1 MVRVFVLSLDEQISE
16 TLQTSAQSIAYGL
29 KGAAARNRRFAR
41 LLTMSKSRNKSWE
54 HQLLTS
60 ILYDIVAQ
68 ISKSFPGKDRF
79 IWISS
84 LDIQLDDLILEG
96 KVQDKGEFDML
107 HRSLESLYSKVVLVR
122 SAPPTS
128 LRIFPLL

>member
-1 MVRVFVLSLDEQISE
+1 MLI
-16 TLQTSAQSIAYGL
+16 TSAQSIAGL
-29 KGAAARNRRFAR
+29 KGAAAKESAIRSFINNEQKQKISREKLIE
-41 LLTMSKSRNKSWE
+41 LLGFNSA
-54 HQLLTS
+54 L
-60 ILYDIVAQ
+60 DIVAQ
-68 ISKSFPGKDRF
+68 ISKSFPGKDRLHLD
-79 IWISS
+79 IRR

-128 LRIFPLL
+128 LENFFSFALKIKVNRK